1 MLAKPLSL
9 SQRAVPEHDMQIETD
24 LTGKLLIAMPGIGDT
39 RFERT
44 VILICAHTPEFA
56 MGLVLN
62 RPMEGIDLQEIIDQ
76 MDIPQEAELD
86 GVTILEGGP
95 VAAERGFVLHTDDV
109 ICDGAT
115 MEVDDE
121 LCMTATREILAAIA
135 SAAPPRKFV
144 MALGYAG
151 WGQGQLE
158 AELAQNA
165 WLVGAPDADL
175 VFGGAYEHKWRHAL
189 TRMGVD
195 LSRLQSDA
203 GNA

>member
-1 MLAKPLSL
+1 
-9 SQRAVPEHDMQIETD
+9 MQMETD

-39 RFERT
+39 RFDRS
-44 VILICAHTPEFA
+44 VILICAHSPDFA
-56 MGLVLN
+56 MGLVVN
-62 RPMEGIDLQEIIDQ
+62 RPMEGIDLQTIIDQ

-95 VAAERGFVLHTDDV
+95 VATERGFVLHTDDV

-151 WGQGQLE
+151 WGAGQLE
-158 AELAQNA
+158 QELAQNA
-165 WLVGAPDADL
+165 WLVGSPDADL
-175 VFGGAYEHKWRHAL
+175 VFGGAYEHKWRHAI